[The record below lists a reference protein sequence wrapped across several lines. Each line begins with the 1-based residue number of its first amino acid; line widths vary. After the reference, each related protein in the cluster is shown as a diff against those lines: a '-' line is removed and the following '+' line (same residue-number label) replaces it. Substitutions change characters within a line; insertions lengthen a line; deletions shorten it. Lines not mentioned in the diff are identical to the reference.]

1 MTMLAFALITN
12 AQSPTT
18 VTAVANCSVSHTFNF
33 SSEGF
38 SSSSIYSDAND
49 VAFNWNST
57 AGAESESSGLTV
69 RSASLISPG
78 YILSGSGATTVG
90 FSYIA
95 PVGTEYRIRIISSV
109 QSNPLEVIAT
119 TANGPVYTP
128 LSSTSGSVCLLLTDA
143 DLTSGKMIRFE
154 FTFRANQPGD
164 ITFDNVAVGVSGG
177 PLPVTFEGFVA
188 RQNTDGTVK
197 LLWNVGEE
205 VNVAGY
211 NVESSTN
218 GISFKNAG
226 YVTATGKNIYGL
238 DFPEKQVQ
246 TMYYRVRNV
255 DFDGK
260 SKYSTI
266 IRVYTKEQTNG
277 QIQLYPLPAMDM
289 VTVQHNRSAENA
301 VITVFSQEGKLLQQV
316 RPAINT
322 LQTQLNV
329 GGLSKGVYIV
339 RFNDGQGNIQSIKL
353 LKN

>member
-1 MTMLAFALITN
+1 MKKIVLSMTMVAFALITN

-18 VTAVANCSVSHTFNF
+18 VTPVVNCSVSHTFDF
-33 SSEGF
+33 SHEGF

-49 VAFNWNST
+49 VSFDWNST
-57 AGAESESSGLTV
+57 AGAEVESSGLTV
-69 RSASLISPG
+69 RSASLISPV

-164 ITFDNVAVGVSGG
+164 ITFDNMAVGVSGG

-211 NVESSTN
+211 NVESSTD
-218 GISFKNAG
+218 GVSFKNAG

-246 TMYYRVRNV
+246 TMYYRV
-255 DFDGK
+255 K
-260 SKYSTI
+260 
-266 IRVYTKEQTNG
+266 
-277 QIQLYPLPAMDM
+277 
-289 VTVQHNRSAENA
+289 
-301 VITVFSQEGKLLQQV
+301 
-316 RPAINT
+316 
-322 LQTQLNV
+322 
-329 GGLSKGVYIV
+329 
-339 RFNDGQGNIQSIKL
+339 
-353 LKN
+353 